1 MNVRECYNSQGNF
14 DIELLYITLYNKIPS
29 KSEYNVDDDF
39 NLEISEMD
47 VERIKPFFTKIDC
60 IRTYLADYLDN
71 PSEVEKDEITIP
83 ITNPSWRNSG
93 KPNQRYN
100 IIAGDNRIIYIK
112 RDGITICYDES
123 EKIEDIID
131 FAKKI
136 FYTYPA
142 QEIESKEGKVN
153 LIKVYQGDY
162 YTSEKDV
169 KPRIVNIEENY
180 NDDFLPINNDI
191 VDFLKDR
198 SSGLILLYGTMGSG
212 KTSYIRHLIS
222 AVPKEYII
230 VPNSI
235 AQRLGDPDLTTFITD
250 HTDSVFILE
259 DCEQLLE
266 DREENQFNNAIAT
279 ILNMADGLLSDI
291 VNIKF
296 ICTFNAPITR
306 IDPALL
312 RKGRCIAKYEFGK
325 LHADKVQAL
334 NEKYNLGHSVI
345 KDMTLAELY
354 NPDKPDYTEPSAKM
368 KIGF

>member
-1 MNVRECYNSQGNF
+1 MNVKNCYTLNGNF
-14 DIELLYITLYNKIPS
+14 DPELFYVELYKEIPC
-29 KSEYNVDDDF
+29 KYEYAVDDDYE
-39 NLEISEMD
+39 LEISELN
-47 VERIKPFFTKIDC
+47 VNLIKDLLDDRPYIK
-60 IRTYLADYLDN
+60 TYIADYLEN
-71 PSEVEKDEITIP
+71 ESEPHKVDSGTEFPWVEEA
-83 ITNPSWRNSG
+83 
-93 KPNQRYN
+93 KPNQRYIIIGSRNRVIFIRKADIVIYHAFREN
-100 IIAGDNRIIYIK
+100 IDVISKLAKEIFDRFPK
-112 RDGITICYDES
+112 
-123 EKIEDIID
+123 
-131 FAKKI
+131 AKK
-136 FYTYPA
+136 
-142 QEIESKEGKVN
+142 ESKAGKVS

-169 KPRIVNIEENY
+169 RQKTVNIEENY
-180 NDDFLPINNDI
+180 NDDFLPIYKDT
-191 VDFLKDR
+191 VDFLQDR
-198 SSGLILLYGTMGSG
+198 SSGLLLYYGAAGTG
-212 KTSYIRHLIS
+212 KTSVIRHLIS

-312 RKGRCIAKYEFGK
+312 RKGRCVAKYEFGK
-325 LHADKVQAL
+325 LHADKVQSL
-334 NEKYNLGHSVI
+334 NEKYNLGHSEI
-345 KDMTLAELY
+345 KDMTLAEVY
-354 NPDKPDYTEPSAKM
+354 NPDKKDYTEEVNKR